1 MTLYEIIWNKKPVGT
16 AEIKKEGLYYLFS
29 CVCRPE
35 QSGIYRV
42 FVTDG
47 KNEISLGICVPVGDR
62 FEVKKKIPAKILQNQ
77 NLLFWL
83 VPDAEEKRRFLVT
96 EDMPVSFL
104 EKLEHARLEIIRD
117 QKFIVID

>member
-1 MTLYEIIWNKKPVGT
+1 MYEILWNNKPVGK
-16 AEIKKEGLYYLFS
+16 AEIKREGLYYLFF

-47 KNEISLGICVPVGDR
+47 KNEISLGVCVPVGDR
-62 FEVKKKIPAKILQNQ
+62 FEVKKKIPAKMLQNQ
-77 NLLFWL
+77 NLIFWL
-83 VPDAEEKRRFLVT
+83 VPDMEEKQRFPVKD
-96 EDMPVSFL
+96 DMPISCL
-104 EKLEHARLEIIRD
+104 EKLDHARLEIIKE